1 MKEGKENRKQWKK
14 NRKGKEKKIR
24 KNNVIEM
31 KDIMFRKGE
40 RELDDR
46 KQRE

>member
-1 MKEGKENRKQWKK
+1 MKKKIEKEGR
-14 NRKGKEKKIR
+14 KKIR